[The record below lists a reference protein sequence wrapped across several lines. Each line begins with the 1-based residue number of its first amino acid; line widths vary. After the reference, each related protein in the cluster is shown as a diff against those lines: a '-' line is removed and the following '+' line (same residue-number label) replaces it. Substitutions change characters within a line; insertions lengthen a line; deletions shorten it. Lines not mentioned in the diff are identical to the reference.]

1 MDTANTEGA
10 NRAPALESRVS
21 AAMTVRVAAAALR
34 VAAGSLYGEDCIAR
48 LQALAGLP
56 CPHCGAVIVLD
67 GVRLAC
73 SEGLRYGAKC
83 CNSWRNPDAAEA
95 DILGNSPQ

>member
-1 MDTANTEGA
+1 MYTASKAPGLESK
-10 NRAPALESRVS
+10 APAT
-21 AAMTVRVAAAALR
+21 MTVRVAMAALRDMAAAL
-34 VAAGSLYGEDCIAR
+34 YGDDCLQR

-56 CPHCGAVIVLD
+56 CPDCRAAVVLD
-67 GVRLAC
+67 GVRLVCCA
-73 SEGLRYGAKC
+73 GLCYGAKC

>member
-1 MDTANTEGA
+1 MDTADKSPVTIGSK
-10 NRAPALESRVS
+10 APPL
-21 AAMTVRVAAAALR
+21 TVRVAAAALR
-34 VAAGSLYGEDCIAR
+34 LAAGSLYGDDCMAR

-56 CPHCGAVIVLD
+56 CPHCGAVVVLD
-67 GVRLAC
+67 GARLVC

-83 CNSWRNPDAAEA
+83 CESWRNPDAAEA

>member
-1 MDTANTEGA
+1 MDAVNQMPATTALAAGL
-10 NRAPALESRVS
+10 PATIRQ
-21 AAMTVRVAAAALR
+21 AAAALR
-34 VAAGSLYGEDCIAR
+34 CAARSLYGDNCLAR

-56 CPHCGAVIVLD
+56 CPDCGAVVVLD

-73 SEGLRYGAKC
+73 SAGLRYGAKC

-95 DILGNSPQ
+95 DILGNGSQ